1 MKIWKIK
8 KEQVKEILKR
18 KGYFFCYKYK
28 YSHDKARTIMRKLC
42 KEGLAERCSS
52 PVGQVDTICIKVIK

>member
-18 KGYFFCYKYK
+18 KGYFFCHKYK

-42 KEGLAERCSS
+42 KEGLAEDVLVLSDRWILF
-52 PVGQVDTICIKVIK
+52 VLRL